1 MTFLELQRRIVQTR
15 KARKGVKNR
24 TDYFD
29 DWQEEE
35 FCKELYKRAL
45 RAANE
50 VVQHYDASGSLDRSE
65 KISVMF
71 GEPKDTTTKELSA
84 YQELHKLYSEQADE
98 LSQLQQKNWEL
109 NKELEKVKEELA
121 RAKIGGRR
129 KDYKKEAKIQL
140 YKHEHPDASIRA
152 IAKAVGCSTTTVQ
165 VALKAVKSDDNGT
178 LSVTNIPRDRK
189 KLERMTEA
197 LLDVIARDTNE
208 KDKKIHLQTLRWYQS
223 ALDELDDE

>member
-1 MTFLELQRRIVQTR
+1 MMTFLELQKRIVQTR
-15 KARKGVKNR
+15 KARQGVKNR

-71 GEPKDTTTKELSA
+71 GERKDTTTKEMSA
-84 YQELHKLYSEQADE
+84 YNELHKLYSEQAAE
-98 LSQLQQKNWEL
+98 LSQLQQKNFEL
-109 NKELEKVKEELA
+109 NKELKQAKEKLT

-129 KDYKKEAKIQL
+129 KDYKKEAAIQL
-140 YKHEHPDASIRA
+140 YKHEHPDASIRT

-165 VALKAVKSDDNGT
+165 NALKIVKSDAGGT
-178 LSVTNIPRDRK
+178 LSVDIPRDK
-189 KLERMTEA
+189 GKLERLIA
-197 LLDVIARDTNE
+197 GLVDAIARDTSD
-208 KDKKIHLQTLRWYQS
+208 KDRQIHQQTLMLCRS
-223 ALDELDDE
+223 ALDEIAE